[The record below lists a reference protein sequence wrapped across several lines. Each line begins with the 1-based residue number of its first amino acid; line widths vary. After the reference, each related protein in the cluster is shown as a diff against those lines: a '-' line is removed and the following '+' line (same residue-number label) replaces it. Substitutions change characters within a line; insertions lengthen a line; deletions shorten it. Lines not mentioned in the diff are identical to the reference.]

1 MPVSAVDFL
10 WRKYHQDIR
19 KPKRIENLRH
29 FRHFSLK
36 VLKYY
41 EKIIIKKISYFS
53 VNDNSIWE
61 FLFS

>member
-19 KPKRIENLRH
+19 KPKRIKNLRQLRH
-29 FRHFSLK
+29 FWLK

-41 EKIIIKKISYFS
+41 EKIIIKKI
-53 VNDNSIWE
+53 VT
-61 FLFS
+61 FL